1 MINKVYIL
9 VRMNIVI
16 CSLTLLNFS
25 DILVEPATDLGLTW
39 CFVNMKVSQ
48 QRYGLIMKI
57 VILILV
63 AIESDEIIVLKYS
76 IGLSN
81 RICIK

>member
-1 MINKVYIL
+1 MINKVYNL
-9 VRMNIVI
+9 VRMNIFI

-25 DILVEPATDLGLTW
+25 DILVEPVTDLGLTW
-39 CFVNMKVSQ
+39 CFVNMNVSQ

-57 VILILV
+57 VLLILV